1 MVDEPAEPVEKPKVD
16 WTKVARKSK
25 NKGKYGE
32 KRTAELLMKWSG
44 VAFRRTPNS
53 GGYNKAGGVVIA
65 GHRFCGDVI
74 CDDPNFAFC
83 VEVKNRPDDFQ
94 LSTIATA
101 PSSAQFSD
109 WWYQCLD
116 DGMRTTLMSLLS
128 FKCGLSGN
136 SQIPNDFL
144 AVTKRVLEHLE
155 YPPDAPKFVL
165 DSFNQPVWIEVTE
178 KVKNQKNLT
187 FKDGSVVPNTKTS
200 WPLFAKENPN
210 ASSMKIRKKL
220 HIKLPTPY
228 CLSWKLLMELG
239 NPQRL
244 FTKPTWEISSE
255 YAEMQILETR

>member
-1 MVDEPAEPVEKPKVD
+1 MDEPEEKPKVD

-32 KRTAELLMKWSG
+32 RRTAELLMKWSG

-94 LSTIATA
+94 LSTIATV

-128 FKCGLSGN
+128 FKCGASGN

-165 DSFNQPVWIEVTE
+165 DSFNQPVWVEVTE
-178 KVKNQKNLT
+178 KVKGQSK
-187 FKDGSVVPNTKTS
+187 
-200 WPLFAKENPN
+200 
-210 ASSMKIRKKL
+210 KIRKKL

-228 CLSWKLLMELG
+228 CLSWKLLTELG

-244 FTKPTWEISSE
+244 FTKPTWEISTE
-255 YAEMQILETR
+255 YAEMNILETR